1 MRATVHRFSHPV
13 FVAAGV
19 RTPFGRGRGALA
31 SYDAVSLSIPVVQA
45 MADRAEPDLVV
56 WGSVIPNLGWSNI
69 AREIWLDA
77 KLNPKVPAFSVVLAC
92 STSMTAGFAAAGML
106 GGEIDLT
113 MVGGAE
119 VMSRPPIA
127 LTAEAS
133 KRLTDLFGHDPASAL
148 AALRVLEPGDYI
160 LPVKGWANRITGRT
174 MGDHMEET
182 AKAWHIS
189 RQAQDAW
196 ALKSHQRAV
205 AGWNGGFF
213 DDLVI
218 KLPELERDSS
228 LRADTSAEKLASLK
242 LAFDKTSGQGTLT
255 AGNSSPITDGAA
267 GCWIANEA
275 GLARL
280 PADIP
285 YLRLVDY
292 EIAAVDHHTEGL
304 LMAPSY
310 AIPRLLARHN
320 LRFDD
325 VDLWEIHEAFAA
337 QVLANVAAIECDDW
351 IRSKTG
357 IAANFGPF
365 PWDRVNPNGGSIAI
379 GHPFAA
385 TGARDFSQAVKELW
399 LRPVG
404 SRAII
409 SVCADGGQ
417 GTVALL
423 ERV

>member
-1 MRATVHRFSHPV
+1 MHRFPHPV
-13 FVAAGV
+13 FVAAGL
-19 RTPFGRGRGALA
+19 RTPFGRGGGALA
-31 SYDAVSLSIPVVQA
+31 SHDAISLSVPVVQA

-77 KLNPKVPAFSVVLAC
+77 KLNPNVPAFSVVLAC
-92 STSMTAGFAAAGML
+92 STSMTAAFAAAGML
-106 GGEIDLT
+106 GGGVDLAT
-113 MVGGAE
+113 VGGAE

-127 LTAEAS
+127 LTSDAS
-133 KRLTDLFGHDPASAL
+133 KRLTDLFGHDPAAAL
-148 AALRVLEPGDYI
+148 AALRALEPQDYV

-182 AKAWHIS
+182 AKAWRIS
-189 RQAQDAW
+189 REAQDAW

-218 KLPELERDSS
+218 KLPELARDANP
-228 LRADTSAEKLASLK
+228 RADTSAEKLAALK
-242 LAFDKTSGQGTLT
+242 PAFYKTSGQGTLT

-280 PADIP
+280 PANTP

-292 EIAAVDHHTEGL
+292 EIAAVDHHVEGL

-310 AIPRLLARHN
+310 AIPRLLRRHG

-325 VDLWEIHEAFAA
+325 IDLWEIHEAFAA
-337 QVLANVAAIECDDW
+337 QVLANVAALERDGW
-351 IRSKTG
+351 IRTKTG
-357 IAANFGPF
+357 VDADFGAF
-365 PWDRVNPNGGSIAI
+365 PWDRVNPNGGSVAI
-379 GHPFAA
+379 GHPFGA
-385 TGARDFSQAVKELW
+385 TGARDLSQAVKELW
-399 LRPVG
+399 SQPVG
-404 SRAII
+404 SRAIV

>member
-1 MRATVHRFSHPV
+1 MHRFAHTV
-13 FVAAGV
+13 FVAAGL
-19 RTPFGRGRGALA
+19 RTPFGRGGGALA
-31 SYDAVSLSIPVVQA
+31 NYDAIGLSVPVVQA

-69 AREIWLDA
+69 AREVWLDA
-77 KLNPKVPAFSVVLAC
+77 KLNPNVPAFSVVLAC

-106 GGEIDLT
+106 GGGINLT

-133 KRLTDLFGHDPASAL
+133 KRLTDLFGRDPATAL
-148 AALRVLEPGDYI
+148 TALNALEPVDYV

-182 AKAWHIS
+182 AKEWNIS
-189 RQAQDAW
+189 RGAQDAW
-196 ALKSHQRAV
+196 ALKSQQRAV
-205 AGWNGGFF
+205 AGWNSGFF

-218 KLPELERDSS
+218 KLPELERDANP
-228 LRADTSAEKLASLK
+228 RAETSVEKLAALK
-242 LAFDKTSGQGTLT
+242 PAFDKTSGHGTLT
-255 AGNSSPITDGAA
+255 AGNSSPVTDGAA

-280 PADIP
+280 PANSP

-292 EIAAVDHHTEGL
+292 EITAVDHHTEGL

-310 AIPRLLARHN
+310 AIPRLLGRHG
-320 LRFDD
+320 LRYDD
-325 VDLWEIHEAFAA
+325 IDLWEIHEAFAA
-337 QVLANVAAIECDDW
+337 QVLANVAAIEDGDW
-351 IRSKTG
+351 IKSKTG
-357 IAANFGPF
+357 VDVDFGRF
-365 PWDRVNPNGGSIAI
+365 SWDRVNPNGGSVAI
-379 GHPFAA
+379 GHPFGA
-385 TGARDFSQAVKELW
+385 TGARDLSQTVKELW
-399 LRPVG
+399 SRPVG

>member
-1 MRATVHRFSHPV
+1 MHRFPHPV
-13 FVAAGV
+13 FVAAGL
-19 RTPFGRGRGALA
+19 RTPFGRGGGALA
-31 SYDAVSLSIPVVQA
+31 NYDAISLSVPVAQA
-45 MADRAEPDLVV
+45 MASRAEPDLVV

-69 AREIWLDA
+69 AREMWLDA

-92 STSMTAGFAAAGML
+92 STSMTAAFAAAGML
-106 GGEIDLT
+106 GGGVDLT

-119 VMSRPPIA
+119 VMSRPPIG
-127 LTAEAS
+127 LTTGAS
-133 KRLTDLFGHDPASAL
+133 KRLTDQFGRDPAAAL
-148 AALRVLEPGDYI
+148 AGLKALEPQDFL

-182 AKAWHIS
+182 AKEWHIS
-189 RQAQDAW
+189 REAQDDW
-196 ALKSHQRAV
+196 ALMSHQRAV
-205 AGWNGGFF
+205 AGWNSGFF

-218 KLPELERDSS
+218 KLPELERDANP
-228 LRADTSAEKLASLK
+228 RADTTAEKLATLK
-242 LAFDKTSGQGTLT
+242 PAFDKTSGNGSLT

-267 GCWIANEA
+267 GCWITNEA
-275 GLARL
+275 GLERL
-280 PADIP
+280 PANTP

-292 EIAAVDHHTEGL
+292 EVTAIDHHIEGL

-310 AIPRLLARHN
+310 AIPRLLARHG
-320 LRFDD
+320 LRYDD
-325 VDLWEIHEAFAA
+325 IDLWELHEAFAA
-337 QVLANVAAIECDDW
+337 QVLANVAAIEDADW

-357 IAANFGPF
+357 VDAEFGTF
-365 PWDRVNPNGGSIAI
+365 SWDRVNPNGGSVAI
-379 GHPFAA
+379 GHPFGA
-385 TGARDFSQAVKELW
+385 TGARDLSQAVKELW
-399 LRPVG
+399 SRPAG